1 MSSSRLVPCTGLCYL
16 LQLEKLS
23 RELGVTNNK
32 DKVELM
38 KVRRTFLAS
47 QRELMKDY
55 FKLFFGISNKKEKI
69 KQLIKLELI

>member
-1 MSSSRLVPCTGLCYL
+1 VSSSRLVPCTGLCYL

-38 KVRRTFLAS
+38 KVGRTFCGTS
-47 QRELMKDY
+47 EELMKDY
-55 FKLFFGISNKKEKI
+55 FKRLASPARRRR
-69 KQLIKLELI
+69 